1 MLSSAERG
9 SEYLLLPSEYM
20 LLPSPGSQS
29 PQLISKFLPQ
39 ILLPG
44 LPTSGPFTEVL
55 QILPSQ
61 PPIKLVALASAMKLI
76 LE

>member
-1 MLSSAERG
+1 
-9 SEYLLLPSEYM
+9 M

-29 PQLISKFLPQ
+29 PQLISELLPQ
-39 ILLPG
+39 ILLPR
-44 LPTSGPFTEVL
+44 LPTSGPFAEVL

-61 PPIKLVALASAMKLI
+61 PPIKLVALAFAVKQI